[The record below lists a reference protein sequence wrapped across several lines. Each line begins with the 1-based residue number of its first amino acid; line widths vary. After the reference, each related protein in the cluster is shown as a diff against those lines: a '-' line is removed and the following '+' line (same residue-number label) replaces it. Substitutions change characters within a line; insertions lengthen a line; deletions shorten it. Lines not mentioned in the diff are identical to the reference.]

1 MLARA
6 IAAEWLKL
14 KRKWILALA
23 VIGPLG
29 VVLLQAVNYGLRY
42 DYLMKQTADDPWGG
56 LLQATT
62 GLMLPALFIGLALVA
77 SLSAGV
83 EHAAGG
89 WKQLL
94 ALPLTRLQVFAAKT
108 LLTLLLLLL
117 SCTLLAVFTLAF
129 GAVLGFSLQE
139 LPWPDLLRQS
149 YAPYAAAMPFV
160 ALQIGLSLAI
170 GNQAVPMTIGV
181 LGMVVS
187 LFGMLLPDWV
197 PYNWP
202 WLALKAETA
211 LRAAAAGLG
220 GGLLLLAVGC
230 MHFTRKDVS

>member
-1 MLARA
+1 MLGRA
-6 IAAEWLKL
+6 MSAEWLKL

-42 DYLMKQTADDPWGG
+42 DYLMKRHADDPWGG
-56 LLQATT
+56 LLQGTT

-94 ALPLTRLQVFAAKT
+94 ALPLTRMQVFAAKT
-108 LLTLLLLLL
+108 IVLLLLLLL
-117 SCTLLAVFTLAF
+117 SCTLLLAFTLAF
-129 GAVLGFSLQE
+129 GFALGFGLE
-139 LPWPDLLRQS
+139 GLPWLDLLRQS

-160 ALQIGLSLAI
+160 ALQIGLSLAMS
-170 GNQAVPMTIGV
+170 NQAAPMTIGV

-187 LFGMLLPDWV
+187 MFGVLLPDWV

-202 WLALKAETA
+202 WLALESATA
-211 LRAAAAGLG
+211 LRAAAAGLT
-220 GGLLLLAVGC
+220 GGLLLLAAGC
-230 MHFTRKDVS
+230 IHFTRKDVS